1 MTDWSLAPLAQGFGV
16 SAALIIA
23 IGAQNAFVLQQGLRR
38 SYLFVSALTCAL
50 CDAVLIS
57 LGVGGFGAVIA
68 STPWLTLLATWGGA
82 LFLLLYGWRSFR
94 SAMQSNSLSVQ
105 GELAALSLR
114 ATVLGLLAVSLLNP
128 HALLDTV
135 VLIGSVGAQ
144 YPAQQRAAFAL
155 GAMLASLTW
164 FFSLAYGAARLAP
177 LFQKP
182 LAWRVLDLCVG
193 CLMWGIAAS
202 LIRTGLHGLVV

>member
-1 MTDWSLAPLAQGFGV
+1 MVEWSLAPLVQGFGV

-38 SYLFVSALTCAL
+38 SHVFVSALTCAL

-57 LGVGGFGAVIA
+57 LGVGGFGSLIA

-82 LFLLLYGWRSFR
+82 LFLLVYGWRSFR
-94 SAMQSNSLSVQ
+94 SALRSNTLIVQ
-105 GELAALSLR
+105 GDLARLSLR

-128 HALLDTV
+128 HALLDTL
-135 VLIGSVGAQ
+135 VLIGSVGGQ

-182 LAWRVLDLCVG
+182 LAWRILDLAVG
-193 CLMWGIAAS
+193 CLMWSIAAS
-202 LIRTGLHGLVV
+202 LIRTGLHGLVA

>member
-1 MTDWSLAPLAQGFGV
+1 MVEWSLAPLAQGFGV

-38 SYLFVSALTCAL
+38 SYLFLSALTCAL

-68 STPWLTLLATWGGA
+68 ATPWLTRLATWGGA

-94 SAMQSNSLSVQ
+94 SAMRSNALTVQ
-105 GELAALSLR
+105 GDLARLSLR

-144 YPAQQRAAFAL
+144 YPAPERATFAL

-182 LAWRVLDLCVG
+182 LAWRVLDLTVG
-193 CLMWGIAAS
+193 CLMWSIAAS
-202 LIRTGLHGLVV
+202 LIRTGLHGLVA

>member
-1 MTDWSLAPLAQGFGV
+1 MTEWSLAPLAQGFGV

-68 STPWLTLLATWGGA
+68 ATPWLTRLATWGGA

-94 SAMQSNSLSVQ
+94 SALQSNALTVR
-105 GELAALSLR
+105 GNLARLSLR

-144 YPAQQRAAFAL
+144 YPAPQRAAFAL

-182 LAWRVLDLCVG
+182 LAWRVLDLTVG
-193 CLMWGIAAS
+193 CLMWSIAAS
-202 LIRTGLHGLVV
+202 LIRTGLNGLVV

>member
-1 MTDWSLAPLAQGFGV
+1 MTDLSLAPLAQGFGV

-68 STPWLTLLATWGGA
+68 ATPWLTRLATWGGA

-94 SAMQSNSLSVQ
+94 SALQSNSLTVR
-105 GELAALSLR
+105 GDLAQLSLG

-182 LAWRVLDLCVG
+182 LAWRVLDLAVG
-193 CLMWGIAAS
+193 CLMWSIAAS

>member
-1 MTDWSLAPLAQGFGV
+1 MVELSLAPLVQGFGV

-68 STPWLTLLATWGGA
+68 ATPWLTRLATWGGA

-94 SAMQSNSLSVQ
+94 SALRANSLTVR
-105 GELAALSLR
+105 GDLARLSLR

-144 YPAQQRAAFAL
+144 YPVQQRAAFAL

-182 LAWRVLDLCVG
+182 LAWRVLDLTVG
-193 CLMWGIAAS
+193 CLMWSIAAS
-202 LIRTGLHGLVV
+202 LIRTGMSGVVA

>member
-57 LGVGGFGAVIA
+57 LGVGGFGAVVA

-82 LFLLLYGWRSFR
+82 LFLLVYGWRSFR
-94 SAMQSNSLSVQ
+94 SALRSNSLTVQ
-105 GELAALSLR
+105 GDLARLSLR

-144 YPAQQRAAFAL
+144 YPVGQRAAFAL

-182 LAWRVLDLCVG
+182 LAWRVLDLVVG
-193 CLMWGIAAS
+193 CLMWSIAAS
-202 LIRTGLHGLVV
+202 LIRTGLNGLVV

>member
-1 MTDWSLAPLAQGFGV
+1 MNTVFLQGFAT

-68 STPWLTLLATWGGA
+68 ATPWLTRLATWGGA

-94 SAMQSNSLSVQ
+94 SALQSNALTVR
-105 GELAALSLR
+105 GDLARLSLR

-144 YPAQQRAAFAL
+144 YPAPQRAAFAL

-182 LAWRVLDLCVG
+182 LAWRVLDLTVG
-193 CLMWGIAAS
+193 CLMWSIAAS
-202 LIRTGLHGLVV
+202 LIRTGLSGLVV

>member
-1 MTDWSLAPLAQGFGV
+1 MTDLSLAPLAQGFGV

-68 STPWLTLLATWGGA
+68 ATPWLTRLATWGGA

-94 SAMQSNSLSVQ
+94 SALQSNALTVR
-105 GELAALSLR
+105 GDLARLSLR

-182 LAWRVLDLCVG
+182 LAWRVLDLTVG

-202 LIRTGLHGLVV
+202 LIRTGLVA